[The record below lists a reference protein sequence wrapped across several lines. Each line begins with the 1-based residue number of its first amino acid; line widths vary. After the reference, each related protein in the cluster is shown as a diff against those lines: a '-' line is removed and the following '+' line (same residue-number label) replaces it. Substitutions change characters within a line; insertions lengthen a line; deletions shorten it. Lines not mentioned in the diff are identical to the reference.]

1 MEEIK
6 IFSHLIISDIHN
18 EYNIKWIGKVLDT
31 KPKFKNGKP
40 VFVIVGGGKRME
52 LNTTDMTSIEHSAKR
67 ITCPQ
72 GRKAVATD
80 IARIYIKEE
89 DDSEKLLGVVTH
101 NRVKTFSPMYDA
113 VGYR

>member
-1 MEEIK
+1 MEEVLIK
-6 IFSHLIISDIHN
+6 THLIISDIHS
-18 EYNIKWIGKVLDT
+18 EYDINWCGKIKDT

-40 VFVIVGGGKRME
+40 IFVIVGGGKRME